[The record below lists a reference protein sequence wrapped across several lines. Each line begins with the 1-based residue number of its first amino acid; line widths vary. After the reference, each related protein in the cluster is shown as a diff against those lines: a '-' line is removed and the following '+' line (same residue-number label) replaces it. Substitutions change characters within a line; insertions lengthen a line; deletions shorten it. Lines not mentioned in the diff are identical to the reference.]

1 MSAIDTHPKD
11 TPLSTTPEQE
21 VAIFREKSPAAG
33 NSLTHFSLI
42 KTSQSPSAANAY
54 KKISV
59 TQMRVSTA
67 TKLSRSALNALN
79 ATAKT
84 YGDF

>member
-1 MSAIDTHPKD
+1 MSGIDTLPND
-11 TPLSTTPEQE
+11 TPLSTTPEPE
-21 VAIFREKSPAAG
+21 VAVFREKPPGAG
-33 NSLTHFSLI
+33 NYLTYFSLI
-42 KTSQSPSAANAY
+42 KTSPRPSASNAY

-67 TKLSRSALNALN
+67 TKLSRSALNSLN

-84 YGDF
+84 YGNF